1 MRALQN
7 AALFVLGLGG
17 CAPIGNLIDELST
30 ERPPAPLDQAA
41 VSSDARLDSSGAIA
55 GSFVGEGT
63 SRQVHFLSSDTGF
76 IADLARRFRPERDRR
91 GDLWQWLAI
100 RRNFAVTLDPTKDSA
115 LVHQGA
121 LAGSLDGHTPVR
133 IRTIVLHGS
142 SCGWRG
148 TQAELVVEAAR
159 RSGLS
164 LRGPVVGAFF
174 APEDWLSRTDREYRD
189 DVEQPSHEL
198 ADSLIEW
205 TARAMDSALDRKLG
219 NRDVPLAREA
229 GGELSLNGLA
239 DEDAADILAFRLD
252 DDRIRYAVSLRAR
265 RRTARGTTV
274 LAAVVM
280 VWDRTG
286 AWRQTI
292 FRPTL
297 LEYRRNRPARAYAG
311 TTPAVYWRRL
321 QPVSGFAFK
330 RDYLWMEQ
338 VNVEDGSVLW
348 VILEP
353 RGNTV
358 VAAAEMEGPC

>member
-1 MRALQN
+1 MRLLQKMALMVL
-7 AALFVLGLGG
+7 AAAG
-17 CAPIGNLIDELST
+17 CAPLGRLIDELTT
-30 ERPPAPLDQAA
+30 ERPPAPLDQAT

-63 SRQVHFLSSDTGF
+63 SRQVHFLSSDTGL

-91 GDLWQWLAI
+91 GDLWQWLAL
-100 RRNFAVTLDPTKDSA
+100 RGTFAVNLDPIRDSA
-115 LVHQGA
+115 LVHQTA

-133 IRTIVLHGS
+133 LRSIILRGS
-142 SCGWRG
+142 PCGWRG
-148 TQAELVVEAAR
+148 TQAELIVYPAR
-159 RSGLS
+159 SAGLS
-164 LRGPVVGAFF
+164 LRGPMVGAFF
-174 APEDWLSRTDREYRD
+174 APDDYTSRADREYRD
-189 DVEQPSHEL
+189 DVAPPSPEL
-198 ADSLIEW
+198 TDSLLEW
-205 TARAMDSALDRKLG
+205 TARAMDSALGRQLGRRDRPLT
-219 NRDVPLAREA
+219 RDRDGA
-229 GGELSLNGLA
+229 LSLNGLA

-252 DDRIRYAVSLRAR
+252 DGRVRFAVSLRER
-265 RRTARGTTV
+265 RRTALGTPV

-280 VWDRTG
+280 VWDGTG

-297 LEYRRNRPARAYAG
+297 LEYRRNRPARAFAG
-311 TTPAVYWRRL
+311 TTPPVYWRRL

-353 RGNTV
+353 SGNTV